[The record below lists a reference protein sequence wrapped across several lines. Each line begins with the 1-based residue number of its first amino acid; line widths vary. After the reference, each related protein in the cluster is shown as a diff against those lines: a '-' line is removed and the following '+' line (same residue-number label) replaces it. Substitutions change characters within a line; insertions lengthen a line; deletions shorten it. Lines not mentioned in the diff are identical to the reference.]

1 MTVAKNLLRFQC
13 FSHRHPLPSSNRA
26 SGARMEWWLVALIT
40 SPTPPTLT
48 VANSSLWRI
57 QVLPT
62 WMPTLAFISAC
73 VQSARSTTS
82 MMHPSVERA
91 MSIKKLHL
99 QYTQPEPDSPRPA
112 SEDLHEG
119 SHNSNDGSWDES
131 NLWASNMER
140 QKPTDSLPSIEWNT
154 KVATKEIESFP

>member
-26 SGARMEWWLVALIT
+26 SGARMGWWLVALYQEI
-40 SPTPPTLT
+40 
-48 VANSSLWRI
+48 ASSI
-57 QVLPT
+57 H
-62 WMPTLAFISAC
+62 I
-73 VQSARSTTS
+73 
-82 MMHPSVERA
+82 
-91 MSIKKLHL
+91 
-99 QYTQPEPDSPRPA
+99 QPEPNSPRPA

-131 NLWASNMER
+131 NSWASNMDR
-140 QKPTDSLPSIEWNT
+140 QKPADSLPSIEWNT